1 MLSMFNDCVFYLVDQ
16 KDIVFRVG
24 FDELHQDSEN
34 RVLKQN
40 KLANY
45 LKNEYL
51 FSFLGECLSLL
62 LNQSLLETLHVSFC
76 EATWQ
81 NVVDLL
87 LLQKFI
93 NSNTE
98 VFYLHLSFH
107 SRNISEPS
115 KDLLL
120 DLLNILLTQNTPQG
134 LGLEK

>member
-1 MLSMFNDCVFYLVDQ
+1 MP
-16 KDIVFRVG
+16 
-24 FDELHQDSEN
+24 
-34 RVLKQN
+34 
-40 KLANY
+40 
-45 LKNEYL
+45 
-51 FSFLGECLSLL
+51 LL
-62 LNQSLLETLHVSFC
+62 LIKSLLETLHVSFC

-134 LGLEK
+134 LGLEE